1 MGTDVDLLEIIKRR
15 IIRKYGTMKNLADQ
29 MGISDATLNNNIKLL
44 SRKFEIKLQQFG
56 IDTGYEETNIT
67 ESTIIG
73 TVAGNNQTV
82 YNKGDNDKLKECE
95 ERNKLLEVEVE
106 HLRVQVKTYKDMFD
120 FVKKH
125 QDLQAEKNKPQQP

>member
-1 MGTDVDLLEIIKRR
+1 MEGYLPKEEALKRLIIAKF
-15 IIRKYGTMKNLADQ
+15 GSL
-29 MGISDATLNNNIKLL
+29 
-44 SRKFEIKLQQFG
+44 RKFAEHIGIAPSTLHQSLKVLTRNFLVKLEQAG
-56 IDTGYEETNIT
+56 IDVEQINNIT

-106 HLRVQVKTYKDMFD
+106 HLRARVKMFD
-120 FVKKH
+120 EMFHFIK
-125 QDLQAEKNKPQQP
+125 DQAEKKKPQP

>member
-1 MGTDVDLLEIIKRR
+1 METKLSTEEVVKRLIIAKFGSLRSFAEHL
-15 IIRKYGTMKNLADQ
+15 GVTP
-29 MGISDATLNNNIKLL
+29 STLNGSLKVL
-44 SRKFEIKLQQFG
+44 SRNFLVKLEQAG
-56 IDTGYEETNIT
+56 IDVEQINNIT

-106 HLRVQVKTYKDMFD
+106 HLRARVKMFD
-120 FVKKH
+120 EMFHFIK
-125 QDLQAEKNKPQQP
+125 DQADKNKPQP

>member
-1 MGTDVDLLEIIKRR
+1 MSENLTKEEALKRLIIAKF
-15 IIRKYGTMKNLADQ
+15 GSL
-29 MGISDATLNNNIKLL
+29 
-44 SRKFEIKLQQFG
+44 RKFANHIGSDPSTLHQSLKVLTRNFLVKLEQAG
-56 IDTGYEETNIT
+56 IDVEQINNIT

-82 YNKGDNDKLKECE
+82 YDKGDNDKLKECE

-106 HLRVQVKTYKDMFD
+106 HLRVQVKTYQDMFD